1 MAEMIIPCG
10 DKTLSSP
17 ARGVLGTML
26 NVPESDYRTAHELCS
41 YFKSDSLNF
50 IQAALDEL
58 KEKEYVVRLENGV
71 YAVNKMK
78 IPQMKV
84 F

>member
-1 MAEMIIPCG
+1 MSSII
-10 DKTLSSP
+10 DKI
-17 ARGVLGTML
+17 
-26 NVPESDYRTAHELCS
+26 NYRTAHELCS

>member
-26 NVPESDYRTAHELCS
+26 NVPESDYQTAHELCN